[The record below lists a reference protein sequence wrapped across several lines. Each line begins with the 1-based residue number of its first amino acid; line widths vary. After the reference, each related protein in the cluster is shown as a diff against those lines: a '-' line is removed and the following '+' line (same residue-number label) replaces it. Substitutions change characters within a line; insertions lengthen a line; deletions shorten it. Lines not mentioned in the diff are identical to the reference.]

1 MARQGL
7 NSPGLAI
14 RCPTPHWLVV
24 VVAEDQDEPE
34 EEVAEDQTDADV
46 KRTYVTAHLHHR
58 QSKLDPRMKAGL
70 FYRHLNR

>member
-34 EEVAEDQTDADV
+34 EEVAEDQTDNDV
-46 KRTYVTAHLHHR
+46 KRT
-58 QSKLDPRMKAGL
+58 
-70 FYRHLNR
+70 